1 MLRDRC
7 TLAVGTGHAIDWP
20 IHVALGAPAQRLG
33 VALVI
38 VGMRRHGRVDRT
50 LNNETALN
58 VMRNAPAPCSA
69 LFQE

>member
-1 MLRDRC
+1 MSP
-7 TLAVGTGHAIDWP
+7 LARQPPPLQDE
-20 IHVALGAPAQRLG
+20 AQRLG

-50 LNNETALN
+50 FNNETALN